1 MRILM
6 AHWLMRRAGAQSVMS
21 MLSEHFRAG
30 GHQVD
35 FVTTVERGPN
45 AAEFAAHCDEL
56 WHCGDSAEIPVADYL
71 SEFQDGILRRNY
83 EVFVTHHSHQGVAVA
98 GLLPTRIATVSIIH
112 EHPVMGAGFVGL
124 SNPDAFDA
132 YVGVSR
138 GVASAVREIV
148 GPDRRVTCI
157 LNGVRCGVCSER
169 PPRADMRGLF
179 VGRLTEQK
187 GVLYLPQIVRA
198 ARRRGVPLQLT
209 VLGDGEERA
218 VLLREMRAQE
228 VEPWIRIL
236 GNVPQREVFAHM
248 EEADILLVTSRHEG
262 LSLVIPE
269 AMSRGCIPIATYLKE
284 STAEIVT
291 PRLDG
296 FLVQSVTAFAEAIE
310 TLYRQ
315 PGFLREMRKS
325 ARHTASTRFSDR
337 RMAEEYEALFTEL
350 LTLPQSR
357 RRIQNCPSFV

>member
-1 MRILM
+1 M

-21 MLSEHFRAG
+21 MLSEHLRAG

-35 FVTTVERGPN
+35 FVTTVEPGPN
-45 AAEFAAHCDEL
+45 AAEFGAHCDEL
-56 WHCGDSAEIPVADYL
+56 WHWGDSAEIPVADYL
-71 SEFQDGILRRNY
+71 SEFREEILCRNY

-132 YVGVSR
+132 YVGVSQ
-138 GVASAVREIV
+138 GVASAVRNIV
-148 GPDRRVTCI
+148 GPARRVALI
-157 LNGVRCGVCSER
+157 LNGVRCGVCPER
-169 PPRADMRGLF
+169 PPHSVFQGLF

-187 GVLYLPQIVRA
+187 GVRYLPQIVQA

-218 VLLREMRAQE
+218 ALLREIRAHG

-236 GNVPQREVFAHM
+236 GNVAQSEVFAHM
-248 EEADILLVTSRHEG
+248 EEADILLVASRHEG

-269 AMSRGCIPIATYLKE
+269 AMSRGCVPIATHLKE
-284 STAEIVT
+284 STAEIVSSG
-291 PRLDG
+291 LDG
-296 FLVQSVTAFAEAIE
+296 FLVESVPAFVEAIE
-310 TLYRQ
+310 ALYTK
-315 PGFLREMRKS
+315 PDLLRDMRKS
-325 ARHTASTRFSDR
+325 ARDTAVTRFSDR
-337 RMAEEYEALFTEL
+337 RMAEQYGALFTEL
-350 LTLPQSR
+350 LALPLNR
-357 RRIQNCPSFV
+357 RRIQNCPSFA